1 MAFWHRTFAEINLK
15 ISFQPAKFTRIHILL
30 IAFLIIENRSFQL
43 MIYKKFCFFFRFD
56 LKTFLKWTKVKL
68 LASLKSPK

>member
-43 MIYKKFCFFFRFD
+43 MIYKNFVSFSD
-56 LKTFLKWTKVKL
+56 LISKL
-68 LASLKSPK
+68 F